1 VKQISAKPALLAAT
15 VFALSY
21 AECGGGVATLPKLNR
36 PAHPATSIGK
46 THRRVQGV
54 VGVAPQ
60 PYKPPSLL
68 PKASRRQLAM
78 KQKQKTRAGNREATH
93 RKSRPRISGEM
104 LSKRQRAMIG
114 LASFYS
120 EDHDTASGERFDRRQ
135 LSGAHP
141 SLPFGTRLRV
151 TNLMNGKCVTVRI
164 NDRGPF
170 VHGRIIDVT
179 LAAAE
184 ALRMIDSGVA
194 KVTLDIVR

>member
-46 THRRVQGV
+46 AHRRVQGV

-60 PYKPPSLL
+60 PYKPLSPLS
-68 PKASRRQLAM
+68 KASRRQLAM
-78 KQKQKTRAGNREATH
+78 KRAGNREAPH
-93 RKSRPRISGEM
+93 RKSRPRIAGEM

-114 LASFYS
+114 FASFYS

-135 LSGAHP
+135 LSAAHP

-164 NDRGPF
+164 NDRGP
-170 VHGRIIDVT
+170 RIIDVT

-184 ALRMIDSGVA
+184 ALGMIDSGVA
-194 KVTLDIVR
+194 KVTLGIVR

>member
-1 VKQISAKPALLAAT
+1 
-15 VFALSY
+15 
-21 AECGGGVATLPKLNR
+21 
-36 PAHPATSIGK
+36 
-46 THRRVQGV
+46 
-54 VGVAPQ
+54 
-60 PYKPPSLL
+60 
-68 PKASRRQLAM
+68 M